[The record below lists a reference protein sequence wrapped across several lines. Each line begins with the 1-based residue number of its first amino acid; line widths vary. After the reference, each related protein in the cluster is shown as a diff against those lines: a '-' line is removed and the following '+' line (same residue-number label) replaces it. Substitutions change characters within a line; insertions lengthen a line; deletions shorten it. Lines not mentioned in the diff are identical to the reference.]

1 MNSKLMS
8 VPSGKDLLQHAQSF
22 KMADDEADTEIDQV
36 TFRQGM
42 SNLGAA
48 VNVITTDGAAGQAG
62 WQPGTAPGRAAGTA
76 GCCFHRS
83 DRADRLDSRKA
94 CTPDSA
100 GSAPPGSAGRRRSP
114 SR

>member
-62 WQPGTAPGRAAGTA
+62 DGRIVIFLFSQIWLKVLFLNSTPLSGVLSQ
-76 GCCFHRS
+76 FFES
-83 DRADRLDSRKA
+83 SRRNRFSK
-94 CTPDSA
+94 S
-100 GSAPPGSAGRRRSP
+100 
-114 SR
+114 